1 METVTPSFRMLGLL
15 QVNAARVTA
24 RRQQVVLAMLLLNA
38 NRVVPLESL
47 LDALWGS
54 TPPATARAQIQTS
67 ISALRRLTVTA
78 GLGDRIRVRGLGY
91 TIELAPAELDLH
103 VFEDLVSRGRAE
115 LAAARPDA
123 ARAAFRSA
131 LGLWR
136 GDPLTG
142 VDSAMVRANQVRIAE
157 RRVEAFEDCFE
168 AELHLGRH
176 HEIVGEIS
184 TMVEEFPL
192 RERFVGQLM
201 TALHRCGRRVEAL
214 AAYRAVRQTF
224 VDELGLE
231 PGEELR
237 RLHQDI
243 LNGHASS
250 NPATASVSVPR
261 MLPARLPYFT
271 GAGDLLD
278 GVVDASPVTVITGR
292 AGVGKSAV
300 AIEAAHRLSADFPD
314 GQLYARIT
322 EDVADVLERFLQAL
336 GFTAIPADVE
346 GRAALY
352 RSAIADRR
360 VLTVVED
367 AADIAQ
373 IRCLLPS
380 TPASRL
386 IMTTRARTGAL
397 PGSTVFELDVLGRRD
412 GIELLSAMV
421 GSDRVWA
428 ELAEAGE
435 LVELCGGLQLA
446 VTRAAAMLAARPHWT
461 FADLVARM
469 RVDRLD
475 PQVRDSLQRGFAALP
490 PASRTLFAR
499 LGSLPTTCFA
509 SWVAAPLLDLDAVA
523 AADALE
529 GLVDA
534 RLVDV
539 TGAGVTAR
547 YRLHPLA
554 RIHARELGPE
564 DDGSATRLLGA
575 WLGLADEA
583 RLRLGFGP
591 RGEASRWL
599 LPASVVD
606 AALADPLGWY
616 ARERAGLLATVRHA
630 VSVEHCWNLAAAI
643 ADLAGAQRMFGDW
656 RDSNE
661 CALRA
666 ALRAGDRLGEAA
678 MQYLLGELDLREHRY
693 PEASARI
700 GLALGMFD
708 RLGEIGWQ
716 ELAERSLAVV
726 DWATAPHLRHAELAG

>member
-1 METVTPSFRMLGLL
+1 
-15 QVNAARVTA
+15 
-24 RRQQVVLAMLLLNA
+24 
-38 NRVVPLESL
+38 
-47 LDALWGS
+47 
-54 TPPATARAQIQTS
+54 
-67 ISALRRLTVTA
+67 
-78 GLGDRIRVRGLGY
+78 
-91 TIELAPAELDLH
+91 
-103 VFEDLVSRGRAE
+103 
-115 LAAARPDA
+115 
-123 ARAAFRSA
+123 
-131 LGLWR
+131 
-136 GDPLTG
+136 
-142 VDSAMVRANQVRIAE
+142 
-157 RRVEAFEDCFE
+157 
-168 AELHLGRH
+168 
-176 HEIVGEIS
+176 
-184 TMVEEFPL
+184 
-192 RERFVGQLM
+192 
-201 TALHRCGRRVEAL
+201 
-214 AAYRAVRQTF
+214 
-224 VDELGLE
+224 
-231 PGEELR
+231 
-237 RLHQDI
+237 
-243 LNGHASS
+243 
-250 NPATASVSVPR
+250 
-261 MLPARLPYFT
+261 
-271 GAGDLLD
+271 
-278 GVVDASPVTVITGR
+278 
-292 AGVGKSAV
+292 
-300 AIEAAHRLSADFPD
+300 
-314 GQLYARIT
+314 
-322 EDVADVLERFLQAL
+322 
-336 GFTAIPADVE
+336 
-346 GRAALY
+346 
-352 RSAIADRR
+352 
-360 VLTVVED
+360 
-367 AADIAQ
+367 
-373 IRCLLPS
+373 
-380 TPASRL
+380 
-386 IMTTRARTGAL
+386 
-397 PGSTVFELDVLGRRD
+397 
-412 GIELLSAMV
+412 
-421 GSDRVWA
+421 
-428 ELAEAGE
+428 
-435 LVELCGGLQLA
+435 
-446 VTRAAAMLAARPHWT
+446 
-461 FADLVARM
+461 
-469 RVDRLD
+469 
-475 PQVRDSLQRGFAALP
+475 
-490 PASRTLFAR
+490 
-499 LGSLPTTCFA
+499 
-509 SWVAAPLLDLDAVA
+509 LLDLDAVA